1 MRNHHKYTF
10 KLCISFLFI
19 RKSILMMNWWIKKK
33 ISLLYVPTKT
43 WGIQRVPLKWKFTW
57 SHIVINGKA
66 PLSYWAQWKKWIES
80 VISHSQHHS
89 GQRGSYSWHL
99 HTASVL
105 HKPQCMFWSRFFPS
119 SGSKNWGV
127 KKLYLSHTVPQTGK
141 GGSGEFI
148 SCLVS

>member
-10 KLCISFLFI
+10 KLCINFLVI
-19 RKSILMMNWWIKKK
+19 RRSILMMNWWIKKK
-33 ISLLYVPTKT
+33 IFALCANQNLRDTASAFEMKIHLVTRSY
-43 WGIQRVPLKWKFTW
+43 KWKSPP
-57 SHIVINGKA
+57 SH
-66 PLSYWAQWKKWIES
+66 WAQWKRWIES
-80 VISHSQHHS
+80 VISHSQLHS

-119 SGSKNWGV
+119 SESKNWGV